1 MFKNLRKRINTVLP
15 DIETIYTST
24 TSSTRNTLGALTR
37 TAVTNDSVKS
47 KLTPWSR
54 SSAINF
60 DAGCAL
66 LERNEKV
73 WEELHAAN
81 EANAKKAANC
91 DRVIET
97 ITDNINKSA
106 IDLSDINV
114 SLEAIPNLITTI
126 GNCSTIMHELNA
138 KCVDVEKQLFEL
150 EDLMEVLQLQEK
162 QLDSKFEM
170 AMFKERKLANLERVR
185 QSLAVKHEDTV
196 KETEKQMRALQLER
210 QSVFQNAFESDL
222 NYYKEVGKIPSK
234 FLERYNYFDW
244 ILIEH
249 IASLICRNWAQAART
264 VVDTWGNRTWQWIG
278 EEWTERI
285 FGGCL
290 KTLRF
295 HRL

>member
-15 DIETIYTST
+15 DIENIYTST

-37 TAVTNDSVKS
+37 PSAPGDAVKS
-47 KLTPWSR
+47 KPFAWSR

-73 WEELHAAN
+73 WEELHATN
-81 EANAKKAANC
+81 EVNARKAVQC
-91 DRVIET
+91 DQLIAT
-97 ITDNINKSA
+97 ISDNINKSA

-114 SLEAIPNLITTI
+114 SLEAMPNLMTTI
-126 GNCSTIMHELNA
+126 DHCSTIMHDINA
-138 KCVDVEKQLFEL
+138 KCADVERQLFEL

-170 AMFKERKLANLERVR
+170 AMFKERKLASLEKVR

-196 KETEKQMRALQLER
+196 RESEKQMRALQLER

-234 FLERYNYFDW
+234 HFAWPL
-244 ILIEH
+244 
-249 IASLICRNWAQAART
+249 
-264 VVDTWGNRTWQWIG
+264 
-278 EEWTERI
+278 
-285 FGGCL
+285 
-290 KTLRF
+290 
-295 HRL
+295 

>member
-15 DIETIYTST
+15 DIENIYTST
-24 TSSTRNTLGALTR
+24 SSSTRNTLGALTR
-37 TAVTNDSVKS
+37 TSAPNDRIKP
-47 KLTPWSR
+47 KLSPWSR
-54 SSAINF
+54 SAAINF

-81 EANAKKAANC
+81 EINAKKAENC
-91 DRVIET
+91 DQLIAN

-114 SLEAIPNLITTI
+114 SLEAVPNLITTI
-126 GNCSTIMHELNA
+126 GNCSTIMHEINA
-138 KCVDVEKQLFEL
+138 KCMDVEKQLFEL

-170 AMFKERKLANLERVR
+170 AMFKERKLASLERVR
-185 QSLAVKHEDTV
+185 QRLAVKHEDTV
-196 KETEKQMRALQLER
+196 KESEKQMRALQVER

-234 FLERYNYFDW
+234 FLR
-244 ILIEH
+244 IEF
-249 IASLICRNWAQAART
+249 LDEFQ
-264 VVDTWGNRTWQWIG
+264 
-278 EEWTERI
+278 
-285 FGGCL
+285 
-290 KTLRF
+290 
-295 HRL
+295 

>member
-15 DIETIYTST
+15 DIENIYTST
-24 TSSTRNTLGALTR
+24 TASTRNTLGALTR
-37 TAVTNDSVKS
+37 ASVSNEGIKS
-47 KLTPWSR
+47 KLSAWSR

-73 WEELHAAN
+73 WEELHTTN

-91 DRVIET
+91 DQLIAT
-97 ITDNINKSA
+97 ITENINKSA

-114 SLEAIPNLITTI
+114 SLEAIPNLIATI
-126 GNCSTIMHELNA
+126 GNCSTIMHEINA

-170 AMFKERKLANLERVR
+170 AMFKERKLANLGRVR

-196 KETEKQMRALQLER
+196 KESEKQLRALQLER

-222 NYYKEVGKIPSK
+222 NYYKEVGQIPSK
-234 FLERYNYFDW
+234 FYR
-244 ILIEH
+244 H
-249 IASLICRNWAQAART
+249 
-264 VVDTWGNRTWQWIG
+264 
-278 EEWTERI
+278 
-285 FGGCL
+285 
-290 KTLRF
+290 
-295 HRL
+295 

>member
-24 TSSTRNTLGALTR
+24 TSSTRHTLGALTR
-37 TAVTNDSVKS
+37 SSASNDSVKS
-47 KLTPWSR
+47 KLSSWSR

-81 EANAKKAANC
+81 EVNAKKAENC
-91 DRVIET
+91 DQFIAT

-126 GNCSTIMHELNA
+126 GHCSTIMHEVNA
-138 KCVDVEKQLFEL
+138 KCADVERQLFEL

-162 QLDSKFEM
+162 QLDRKFEM
-170 AMFKERKLANLERVR
+170 AMFKERKLANLEKVR

-196 KETEKQMRALQLER
+196 KESEKQMRALQLER
-210 QSVFQNAFESDL
+210 QSVFQNAFESDV

-234 FLERYNYFDW
+234 FSLQKFEV
-244 ILIEH
+244 IKLIRLLGATVT
-249 IASLICRNWAQAART
+249 IYSFRRNRAQAARAI
-264 VVDTWGNRTWQWIG
+264 VDARGNCSRQ
-278 EEWTERI
+278 
-285 FGGCL
+285 
-290 KTLRF
+290 
-295 HRL
+295 